1 MTFVLRRAA
10 LLAFVLSMSWPALA
24 EPLILTASD
33 KVKVFAD
40 YYGDADKAKPVIL
53 LFHQAASN
61 AGEYATIAP
70 RLNALGFNALALD
83 QRSGGPGW
91 GRDNQTA
98 KAFGGNAGF
107 EQALP
112 DLEAALDWTKSD
124 GRTGKVIVWGSS
136 YSASLVFLLAAKH
149 PDRVAG
155 LLAFSPGEYF
165 GGRST
170 VRGAAAKV
178 NAPIFVSSASDP
190 GEIAEAKAIIDA
202 APAKVKVQLK
212 PKSGTHGS
220 STLRVD
226 RNPHGATE
234 NWQAVEAFL
243 QKLR

>member
-1 MTFVLRRAA
+1 MTPVFRIVA
-10 LLAFVLSMSWPALA
+10 LLALWFSASAPVMAQ
-24 EPLILTASD
+24 PLTLTAAD
-33 KVKVFAD
+33 KVKVFAE
-40 YYGDADKAKPVIL
+40 YYGDADKSRPIVL
-53 LFHQAASN
+53 LFHQASSN
-61 AGEYATIAP
+61 AGEYAAIAP

-98 KAFGGNAGF
+98 KALRGNAGF

-112 DLEAALDWTKSD
+112 DLEAALDWARSD

-136 YSASLVFLLAAKH
+136 YSASLVFVLAAKH
-149 PDRVAG
+149 SERVAG

-170 VRGAAAKV
+170 VRSAAAKV

-202 APAKVKVQLK
+202 APATLKVQHR

-220 STLRVD
+220 SSLRAD
-226 RNPHGATE
+226 RNPSGASE

-243 QKLR
+243 AKLK